1 MLYIIILLILIL
13 FCFLVIDYVV
23 TSREDRIRER
33 LLEGV
38 LGTDEE
44 EVSLWADAADLL
56 KVDAF
61 RQLIEK
67 SALTRSFDLKLKR
80 SGLRI
85 SLMKGIVFILLG
97 AASGTLAAYY
107 YFNNLSAAIAGA
119 LLIPCMMWFVLSHLV
134 QRRLKK
140 HDQQLP
146 ALITGLITT
155 MGAGGTPMQA
165 LQVASKNAPPPI
177 SESVEMLVNGMQIG
191 RSPNVAWKDWSEF
204 WDTPSCKLI
213 STGIRLKW
221 ESGGQMTAIL
231 VHILETL
238 EFHKRMELRVSTL
251 TAQAKLSAWVLSAL
265 PFALALLTNAYRP
278 DLFDSMLADPLGE
291 KLLIA
296 AGVLSL
302 VGFVWLRKIARLR
315 N

>member
-1 MLYIIILLILIL
+1 MSYLIALLILAL
-13 FCFLVIDYVV
+13 FSFLVLDYIV

-33 LLEGV
+33 LLEGMF
-38 LGTDEE
+38 GSDEDD
-44 EVSLWADAADLL
+44 VSLWADAADLL

-67 SALTRSFDLKLKR
+67 SALTRNFDIKLKR
-80 SGLRI
+80 SGLKI
-85 SLMKGIVFILLG
+85 TLIKGLMLNVVTVLLG
-97 AASGTLAAYY
+97 AVIGYY
-107 YFNNLSAAIAGA
+107 YFKNITAVVAVILV
-119 LLIPCMMWFVLSHLV
+119 IPGVMWFLLSNLA

-155 MGAGGTPMQA
+155 VGAGGTPMQA
-165 LQVASKNAPPPI
+165 LQVASKNAPKPI
-177 SESVEMLVNGMQIG
+177 SESVDMLVNGMQIG
-191 RSPNVAWKDWSEF
+191 KSPIAAWKDWSEF

-231 VHILETL
+231 AHILETL
-238 EFHKRMELRVSTL
+238 EFRKRMELRVSTL

-265 PFALALLTNAYRP
+265 PVALALLTNAYRP
-278 DLFDSMLADPLGE
+278 DLFDAMLSDPLGV

-296 AGVLSL
+296 AGIMTLL
-302 VGFVWLRKIARLR
+302 GFIWLGKIARLK

>member
-1 MLYIIILLILIL
+1 MFYIVFLLLL
-13 FCFLVIDYVV
+13 LVFCFLVFDYIV
-23 TSREDRIRER
+23 TSRHDRMRER

-38 LGTDEE
+38 LGMDEE

-67 SALTRSFDLKLKR
+67 STLTRSFDIKLKR
-80 SGLRI
+80 SGFKITLLKGVM
-85 SLMKGIVFILLG
+85 LMVLG
-97 AASGTLAAYY
+97 AISGAFVAFY
-107 YFNNLSAAIAGA
+107 YFSNLSAAIAG
-119 LLIPCMMWFVLSHLV
+119 LLVIPGLMWFLLSHFA
-134 QRRLKK
+134 QRRLNK

-155 MGAGGTPMQA
+155 IGAGGTPMQA
-165 LQVASKNAPPPI
+165 LQVASKNAPKPI
-177 SESVEMLVNGMQIG
+177 SESLEMLVNGMQIG
-191 RSPNVAWKDWSEF
+191 KSPIAAWKDWSEF

-213 STGIRLKW
+213 STGVRLKW

-238 EFHKRMELRVSTL
+238 EFHKRMALRVGTL

-265 PFALALLTNAYRP
+265 PVALALLTNAYRP
-278 DLFDSMLADPLGE
+278 DLFNSMLTDPLGV
-291 KLLIA
+291 KLLIV

-302 VGFVWLRKIARLR
+302 LGFIWLRKIARLK

>member
-1 MLYIIILLILIL
+1 MFYVILLLILVLLSYLIL
-13 FCFLVIDYVV
+13 DYIV
-23 TSREDRIRER
+23 TSRQDLTRER

-38 LGTDEE
+38 LGQDED

-56 KVDAF
+56 KVEEF

-67 SALTRSFDLKLKR
+67 SRLTRTFDINLKR
-80 SGLRI
+80 SGLKI
-85 SLMKGIVFILLG
+85 GLLKSLFYILFTAIIFTAG
-97 AASGTLAAYY
+97 SYIYFKNTPAAVTAFFATLFVTWYL
-107 YFNNLSAAIAGA
+107 LSMLAE
-119 LLIPCMMWFVLSHLV
+119 
-134 QRRLKK
+134 RRLRK

-165 LQVASKNAPPPI
+165 LQAASKNSPKPI
-177 SESVEMLVNGMQIG
+177 SESIEMLVDGMQIG
-191 RSPNVAWKDWSEF
+191 RSPNQAWKEWAEF

-231 VHILETL
+231 NHILQTL
-238 EFHKRMELRVSTL
+238 EFHKRMELRVNTL

-278 DLFDSMLADPLGE
+278 DLFDSMLSDPLGE

-296 AGVLSL
+296 ATGLS
-302 VGFVWLRKIARLR
+302 VFGFFWLRKIAALK

>member
-1 MLYIIILLILIL
+1 MFYIIVLLILVL
-13 FCFLVIDYVV
+13 FSFLVFDYIV

-38 LGTDEE
+38 LGADEE

-67 SALTRSFDLKLKR
+67 STLTRNFDIKLKR
-80 SGLRI
+80 SGLEI
-85 SLMKGIVFILLG
+85 SLVKGLVLMVLG
-97 AASGTLAAYY
+97 AASGALVAYY
-107 YFNNLSAAIAGA
+107 YFNNISAAVAGV
-119 LLIPCMMWFVLSHLV
+119 LVIPSVMWFLLSHLA

-165 LQVASKNAPPPI
+165 LQVASKNAPKPI

-213 STGIRLKW
+213 STGVRLKW

-265 PFALALLTNAYRP
+265 PVALALLTNAYRP
-278 DLFDSMLADPLGE
+278 DLFDSMLTDPLGV

-296 AGVLSL
+296 AGVMTLL
-302 VGFVWLRKIARLR
+302 GFIWLRKIARLK